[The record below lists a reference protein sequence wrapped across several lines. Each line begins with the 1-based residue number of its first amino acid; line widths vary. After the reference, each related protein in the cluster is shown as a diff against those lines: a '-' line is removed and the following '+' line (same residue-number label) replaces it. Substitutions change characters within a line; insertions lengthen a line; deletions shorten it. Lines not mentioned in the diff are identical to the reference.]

1 MRNIQRLCVLGLLVI
16 VGLAACKGET
26 KSPPSQLDLE
36 VRASNMTQTAQAAV
50 ATSTPWPTPWP
61 TATRVI
67 PREPATITPYP
78 TRDRSNSTE
87 EPCDNCVVQGDWLYQ
102 PFTDENGQE
111 RTLSEFLGHLVI
123 LESVSSSCE
132 TCTEQQ
138 QNIMTAARDRYNNG
152 LLTDTVFVALGV
164 EPGESPSLI
173 KTVLQRQLGPAW
185 GMVPLLQ
192 SGETGGDYVFGV
204 ASQDLVAALERDFG
218 AESSDPNTPFVLVIE
233 SDGLA
238 RRLVQ
243 GMVNISDLRDAI
255 TAYANT
261 PTPEP

>member
-1 MRNIQRLCVLGLLVI
+1 MRNIQRLGVLVLPVI
-16 VGLAACKGET
+16 VGLAACTGKT
-26 KSPPSQLDLE
+26 KSSPSQLDLE
-36 VRASNMTQTAQAAV
+36 YQARSMTQTAQAAGV
-50 ATSTPWPTPWP
+50 TNTPWPTPWS

-67 PREPATITPYP
+67 PRERPTITPYP

-87 EPCDNCVVQGDWLYQ
+87 EPCDNCVVQGDWLYK
-102 PFTDENGQE
+102 PFMDENGQQ
-111 RTLSEFLGHLVI
+111 RSLSEFLGRLVI

-132 TCTEQQ
+132 TCGEQQ
-138 QNIMTAARDRYNNG
+138 QNIMTAARDRYNYG

-164 EPGESPSLI
+164 VPGESPSLI
-173 KTVLQRQLGPAW
+173 KTVLQRQVGPMW
-185 GMVPLLQ
+185 GVVPLLQ
-192 SGETGGDYVFGV
+192 GGDTGGDYVFGV
-204 ASQDLVAALERDFG
+204 ASPDLVAALERDFG
-218 AESSDPNTPFVLVIE
+218 AESGDPNSPFVLVIE

-255 TAYANT
+255 TDYANT